1 MPEYREPVTK
11 YHCRQCGQEYE
22 RRFETSDENMAPCP
36 FCHSPNVER
45 LYFHPLVKVEGMG
58 PVNKYHCRHCG
69 QDFERRY
76 ETSGEG
82 VITCPFCKSRDVW
95 RGYFPSLVK
104 VEKS

>member
-1 MPEYREPVTK
+1 MPDYREPVSK

-22 RRFETSDENMAPCP
+22 RRF
-36 FCHSPNVER
+36 
-45 LYFHPLVKVEGMG
+45 
-58 PVNKYHCRHCG
+58 
-69 QDFERRY
+69 

-95 RGYFPSLVK
+95 RGYFPSLIK